1 MYYIL
6 YMVVYLILWKQIKL
20 LIDDFE
26 VFCSQTFI
34 IGETGSFYLY
44 FIHESLPT
52 WAPRG
57 GSQATSTPPSVASTL
72 TVLDVPWGLPS
83 PCG

>member
-1 MYYIL
+1 MTLKSFARRLSLSVKLAASIYML
-6 YMVVYLILWKQIKL
+6 YMNNFL
-20 LIDDFE
+20 LA
-26 VFCSQTFI
+26 
-34 IGETGSFYLY
+34 
-44 FIHESLPT
+44 
-52 WAPRG
+52 APPG